1 MILPDYQNAR
11 LSRLQL
17 VGSVCGGAA
26 VVFVG
31 AYLFYNSVLISLLM
45 SALGWFT
52 PRYVRRWL
60 IDWKRTRL
68 KRQFKEALQSIAS
81 SLAAGRSVENAICT
95 VPEDLKLVYPDA
107 RIEIIREFLFMGSCL
122 RNGETPERCLRAFA
136 DRARIDDITQFAD
149 VLATAKRS
157 GGDMVGIVRRT
168 AQMIGDKMEV
178 EQEIAVLI
186 ARKRFESKVMLA
198 VPFVFMAFL
207 SLTAPDY
214 MAPLYSG
221 MGYLLLTAA
230 LGVLYGCYLLIRK
243 WMTIEV

>member
-1 MILPDYQNAR
+1 MTLPDYQNAR

-17 VGSVCGGAA
+17 IGSICAGAA
-26 VVFVG
+26 VVFTG
-31 AYLFYNSVLISLLM
+31 AYLFYHSVIISLLL
-45 SALGWFT
+45 SAIGWFT

-60 IDWKRTRL
+60 VDWRRDRL

-81 SLAAGRSVENAICT
+81 SLAAGRSVENALCS
-95 VPEDLKLVYPDA
+95 VPEDLKMVYPDG
-107 RIEIIREFLFMGSCL
+107 RTEIIREFHFMASSL
-122 RNGETPERCLRAFA
+122 RNGETPEKCLRAFA

-157 GGDMVGIVRRT
+157 GGDMIGIVRRT

-178 EQEIAVLI
+178 EQEISVLI
-186 ARKRFESKVMLA
+186 ARKRFESRVMLA

-221 MGYLLLTAA
+221 IGYLLLTGALAA
-230 LGVLYGCYLLIRK
+230 LYGCYLLTRK